1 MMMTVEDTIIQLIVL
16 FGIPTAITGLGSF
29 LIKRR
34 VEKGEAEAKE
44 REQNLES
51 LVLMMIQSSRANS
64 VGITAIARAVQRI
77 PDAHCNG
84 DMKAALEEM
93 EKIQTKEQQFIT
105 DKGIKYLFE

>member
-1 MMMTVEDTIIQLIVL
+1 MTVEDTIIQLILL
-16 FGIPTAITGLGSF
+16 FGIPTAITSLGSF

-34 VEKGEAEAKE
+34 VERGEAEAKE

-64 VGITAIARAVQRI
+64 VGITAIARAIQRI

-84 DMKAALEEM
+84 DMKEALEKM